1 MLPKIPNAEI
11 HAGVVECAPASMIP
25 WKQAVSLPTSFVN
38 LVNLFLVLL
47 QDTFSVYFLC
57 CSGQALNVWWVGG
70 SQFKTNP
77 LLTFAAVHS
86 SSAITTPSMISIPA
100 SPPDLPAACNSFKT
114 MWFNFSLWTSS
125 SRPLPCI
132 LLSAA
137 SFFSAGSAGTMI
149 AMGLARSVAACTQML
164 ATTVAER

>member
-1 MLPKIPNAEI
+1 MCASVNDSLKTGCFIAHKLCKSCQPLSGTF
-11 HAGVVECAPASMIP
+11 AGY
-25 WKQAVSLPTSFVN
+25 
-38 LVNLFLVLL
+38 LFGL
-47 QDTFSVYFLC
+47 FSVLQWSSPEC
-57 CSGQALNVWWVGG
+57 VVSRG

-114 MWFNFSLWTSS
+114 MRFNFSLWTSS